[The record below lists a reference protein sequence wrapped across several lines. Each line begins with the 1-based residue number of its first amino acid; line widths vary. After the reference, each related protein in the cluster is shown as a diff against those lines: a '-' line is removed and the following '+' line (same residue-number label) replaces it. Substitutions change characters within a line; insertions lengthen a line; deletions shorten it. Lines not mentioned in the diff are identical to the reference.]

1 MIRSFRFR
9 LALLASLLTGAALL
23 AFGGGAWALLRVQ
36 RLDRLDA
43 DLRAHAERETGRRRD
58 VDDWRR
64 IESRLAADL
73 GFDDARAL
81 ALAVSDGQGS
91 DYRSP
96 HWPAG
101 LAMAALPWPAA
112 AEGRVGEAPPRR
124 PPREAPSA
132 PPPPRQDEA
141 GGDRPL
147 PRDRPPRDRG
157 GEDGSPA
164 ERPHVVSLTRRAGEQ
179 TWHVALAVAGGN
191 RVAVAAD
198 EQVVAA
204 EMAEVRRAF
213 VWALPPVLL
222 LVGFGAWLFSA
233 RALRPLKTLT
243 AVSRELSVAALD
255 RRIPAAGEDAEFVE
269 LIEVF
274 NHMLARLERSFEQAQ
289 RFSADAA
296 HELKTPLAILQGQL
310 ERAIQSAEAG
320 SALQAQLADILDEVR
335 RLSSISGKL
344 LLLSRADAGRLRLHR
359 EAVDLSA
366 ALAELIED
374 ARLLAPHLQINA
386 KVPPGLVV
394 QADGAL
400 LQQVLHNLLS
410 NAIKYN
416 TEYGWIRCEA
426 SAGAQGMT
434 LRIANASHQPAPSD
448 PEQWFARFVRGDVAR
463 TRAVDGVGLGL
474 SVAREIARAH
484 GGDLRWVPG
493 PVGVVCFELQ
503 LR

>member
-1 MIRSFRFR
+1 MIHSFRFR

-58 VDDWRR
+58 AEEWRR
-64 IESRLAADL
+64 IEARLAADL
-73 GFDDARAL
+73 GFSDPRAL
-81 ALAVSDGQGS
+81 ALAVHDGRDT
-91 DYRSP
+91 DYRSL

-101 LAMAALPWPAA
+101 FEPAALPWPAPARRDA
-112 AEGRVGEAPPRR
+112 AGAPP
-124 PPREAPSA
+124 EATSDQ
-132 PPPPRQDEA
+132 PPPR
-141 GGDRPL
+141 
-147 PRDRPPRDRG
+147 PRGEREPPPRDERPRREPG
-157 GEDGSPA
+157 DDAPAPA
-164 ERPHVVSLTRRAGEQ
+164 ERPRVVSMTRRDGEQ
-179 TWHVALAVAGGN
+179 IWHVALAVAGGN

-233 RALRPLKTLT
+233 RALRPLKKLT
-243 AVSRELSVAALD
+243 AVSRELGAAALD
-255 RRIPAAGEDAEFVE
+255 QRIPVAGEDAEFVE

-274 NHMLARLERSFEQAQ
+274 NHMLARLERSFQHAQ

-344 LLLSRADAGRLRLHR
+344 LLLSRADAGRLRLQR
-359 EAVDLSA
+359 EAVDLSG
-366 ALAELIED
+366 ALAELLED
-374 ARLLAPHLQINA
+374 ARLLAPHLQFRAN
-386 KVPPGLVV
+386 VPAGLVV

-416 TEYGWIRCEA
+416 TEKGWIQFEA
-426 SAGAQGMT
+426 VLGAQGVT
-434 LRIANASHQPAPSD
+434 IRVSNTSHQPVPAD
-448 PEQWFARFVRGDVAR
+448 PEQWFQRFVRGDLAR
-463 TRAVDGVGLGL
+463 NRAVDGVGLGL

-484 GGDLRWVPG
+484 GGELRCVPRPAG
-493 PVGVVCFELQ
+493 EVCFELQ